1 MLLSVGVNLA
11 EKSSSRGFSCGQS
24 VAASRR
30 RRAEPVVVGEHR
42 AWRWG
47 GSGSYERVVWV
58 PESRSGTGEMGRGGL
73 LRTGFRAG
81 SGRGVRAVL
90 GYMEKG
96 VPSRLYRR
104 VPSPKIKGVGNL
116 TGGLTEPLTSCL
128 TGVLT
133 AGLTE
138 SRDSEGRAG
147 GEGVRSPL
155 KSPNAPCA
163 NHARDVRS
171 CRICTDGK
179 GQPEPHPSGMPSASH
194 HHRHGNQ
201 RTQHPRYIGNHRGTN
216 RPLLSCQRADVPCIV
231 TVAAIASHR
240 RREKPGERER
250 PGSEEKKPD
259 HNRVQPKNQTAAVS
273 LDHKFPITL

>member
-104 VPSPKIKGVGNL
+104 VPEGLGRGLGNL
-116 TGGLTEPLTSCL
+116 TERLTESLTPDL
-128 TGVLT
+128 TDHLT
-133 AGLTE
+133 AGLT
-138 SRDSEGRAG
+138 
-147 GEGVRSPL
+147 
-155 KSPNAPCA
+155 K
-163 NHARDVRS
+163 
-171 CRICTDGK
+171 
-179 GQPEPHPSGMPSASH
+179 
-194 HHRHGNQ
+194 
-201 RTQHPRYIGNHRGTN
+201 
-216 RPLLSCQRADVPCIV
+216 
-231 TVAAIASHR
+231 
-240 RREKPGERER
+240 
-250 PGSEEKKPD
+250 
-259 HNRVQPKNQTAAVS
+259 
-273 LDHKFPITL
+273 